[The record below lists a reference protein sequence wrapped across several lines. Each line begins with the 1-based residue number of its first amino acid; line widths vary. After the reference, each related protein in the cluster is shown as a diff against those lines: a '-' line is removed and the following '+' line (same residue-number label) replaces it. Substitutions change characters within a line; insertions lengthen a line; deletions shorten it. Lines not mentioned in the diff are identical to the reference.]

1 MTNTEVVTQLVT
13 IFGEFITFMLP
24 IIGLMAGLAFVVTW
38 LMYITVGIGR
48 RVFK

>member
-1 MTNTEVVTQLVT
+1 MTNTEVVSQLVT

-24 IIGLMAGLAFVVTW
+24 IIGLMAGLSFIVTW
-38 LMYITVGIGR
+38 LMYLTVGIGR